1 MNSYRLSLLVVA
13 SLSAAVLAGCSAEA
27 SVATVNPAAV
37 SAAKSALVIDPA
49 IPALTI
55 VARRMS
61 PADKF
66 AYDQERNST
75 INAAVTGSG
84 PRESR

>member
-1 MNSYRLSLLVVA
+1 MNFCRHSVLVIA
-13 SLSAAVLAGCSAEA
+13 FLSASVLAGCSAEA
-27 SVATVNPAAV
+27 SVATVNTIPVAA
-37 SAAKSALVIDPA
+37 SKPALVIDPA

-61 PADKF
+61 AADKLAF
-66 AYDQERNST
+66 DLERKATVS
-75 INAAVTGSG
+75 AAVTESG